1 MADAQN
7 QMYNFPDFQV
17 VGWGGVKQLKGLKE
31 SVFSSTLLPLLPD
44 KTNPVSASSTGFLDG
59 ISFEEQ
65 MLKLRRLLTTTD
77 LDPFQLQH
85 RDALRSDAGFWR
97 ALAIPQEVPS
107 WTAVTIAV
115 LWGRDM
121 GASLNTQWQWK
132 ETQSFL
138 VFRF

>member
-1 MADAQN
+1 MLKIRCTISLTSRW
-7 QMYNFPDFQV
+7 
-17 VGWGGVKQLKGLKE
+17 WGGVGWQLKGLKE

-85 RDALRSDAGFWR
+85 RDALRSDAGF
-97 ALAIPQEVPS
+97 
-107 WTAVTIAV
+107 
-115 LWGRDM
+115 
-121 GASLNTQWQWK
+121 
-132 ETQSFL
+132 
-138 VFRF
+138 